1 MQLTDYLSPYAA
13 IDSRNVLNILA
24 DFFGLVVLPSV
35 FFVGIFCDGFAG
47 IFDSRTHTTCGIS
60 AASCDVENSNGEDA
74 LACQCS
80 TGYKGAIT
88 WNGATASGT
97 CVKTQCTDLDPDT
110 LRFVSVT
117 KDRGNEHG
125 SKAIFTCENEFTL
138 VGPRSITCD
147 APSEDAPWPTPPYCT
162 GRLR

>member
-1 MQLTDYLSPYAA
+1 MD
-13 IDSRNVLNILA
+13 
-24 DFFGLVVLPSV
+24 
-35 FFVGIFCDGFAG
+35 
-47 IFDSRTHTTCGIS
+47 
-60 AASCDVENSNGEDA
+60 
-74 LACQCS
+74 CQCA

-162 GRLR
+162 GRLRSPRLQTVTYREQIIVITNLCMLKLLSY